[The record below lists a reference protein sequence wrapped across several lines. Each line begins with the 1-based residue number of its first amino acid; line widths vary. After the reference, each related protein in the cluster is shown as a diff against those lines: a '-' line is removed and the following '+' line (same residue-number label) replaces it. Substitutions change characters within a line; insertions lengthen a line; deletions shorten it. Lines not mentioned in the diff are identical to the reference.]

1 MAVDDVV
8 GGALAI
14 AIDSTVAVGP
24 SGAVGGVADVAVGCY
39 AAVAV
44 RGGMAV
50 YG

>member
-1 MAVDDVV
+1 
-8 GGALAI
+8 
-14 AIDSTVAVGP
+14 VAVGP